1 MVVDC
6 HIHCALSGFG
16 KLKKGLMSEDTPE
29 REGWF
34 SSLATRYRKH
44 NVKALRDGG
53 DAYGAGTAFKPI
65 AEDAGIIFR
74 TPLVALYKTGHYG
87 DFLGEAIT
95 DFDSCRKKMDQLL
108 KRRPDF
114 IKIIQSGIMSF
125 DHFGEAGSLE
135 FTDAELCYLIDRA
148 HDAGLRTMVH
158 VNTPKGIMMAIE
170 AGADSIEHGYCIDA
184 DCIAAMKEKDI
195 VWVPTL
201 APFANIASCD
211 ESHPLSR
218 YREVSQRYFT
228 GHKLQVRKA
237 HEAGVTIALGSDAG
251 ASLVIHGQA
260 SREELSYLM
269 DCGLTKAEVFTN
281 GCRVLELDEAQ
292 FKK

>member
-1 MVVDC
+1 
-6 HIHCALSGFG
+6 
-16 KLKKGLMSEDTPE
+16 
-29 REGWF
+29 
-34 SSLATRYRKH
+34 
-44 NVKALRDGG
+44 
-53 DAYGAGTAFKPI
+53 
-65 AEDAGIIFR
+65 
-74 TPLVALYKTGHYG
+74 
-87 DFLGEAIT
+87 
-95 DFDSCRKKMDQLL
+95 
-108 KRRPDF
+108 
-114 IKIIQSGIMSF
+114 
-125 DHFGEAGSLE
+125 
-135 FTDAELCYLIDRA
+135 
-148 HDAGLRTMVH
+148 MVH

-201 APFANIASCD
+201 APFANIAGCD
-211 ESHPLSR
+211 KSHPLSR

-228 GHKLQVRKA
+228 GHKLQVKKA

-251 ASLVIHGQA
+251 ASLVIHGLA
-260 SREELSYLM
+260 SREELSYLT